1 MGAGQG
7 KTRRTSSSQPKL
19 KTSSSQPGPRIA
31 SGAKGSR
38 IASGAKKSKSL
49 TSQPTSEKK
58 LTSMGND
65 AATTL
70 GMAEHRWDE
79 FIDATGIR
87 TAKLLEY
94 YRVEDVSDYDKLGIE
109 KIYEQVTAELF
120 KDVVEVGMIRLPTI
134 YKVEDFK
141 FELDKTSHSLMMS
154 IGLKSAPEIPNEKL
168 FIASSYF
175 TKRTRMDDWHVS
187 AAAKEIYWALSALLS
202 EHYSARI
209 GVFSKD

>member
-7 KTRRTSSSQPKL
+7 KTRR
-19 KTSSSQPGPRIA
+19 
-31 SGAKGSR
+31 
-38 IASGAKKSKSL
+38 SL
-49 TSQPTSEKK
+49 ASQPTPEKK

-65 AATTL
+65 AAITL

-79 FIDATGIR
+79 FIDTVGIR

-94 YRVEDVSDYDKLGIE
+94 YRVEDVSNYDKVGIE

-120 KDVVEVGMIRLPTI
+120 RDVVEVGMIRLPTI

-141 FELDKTSHSLMMS
+141 FELDKNSHSLMMS
-154 IGLKSAPEIPNEKL
+154 IGLESAPEIPNKKL

-175 TKRTRMDDWHVS
+175 TKRTRMGDWHVN
-187 AAAKEIYWALSALLS
+187 AAAKEIYWALTELLS
-202 EHYSARI
+202 EHCLAHPELADPA
-209 GVFSKD
+209 GLKELVDTN